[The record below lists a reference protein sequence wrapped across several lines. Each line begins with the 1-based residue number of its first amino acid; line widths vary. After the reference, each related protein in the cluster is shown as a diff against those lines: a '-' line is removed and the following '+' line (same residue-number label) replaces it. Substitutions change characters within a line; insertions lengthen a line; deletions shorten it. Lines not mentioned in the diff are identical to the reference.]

1 MRATDVVTQTIL
13 HKGKHMDFR
22 KIVFTLGFL
31 TMLVLAG
38 GLGYVNNH
46 LMKLRDAKDLEIA
59 GLHLK
64 IAEMEGVIVGPQLV
78 EAAIND
84 KGDVMV
90 RINENDAFIYGF
102 PGLCRNPG
110 YNGNL

>member
-1 MRATDVVTQTIL
+1 
-13 HKGKHMDFR
+13 MDFR
-22 KIVFTLGFL
+22 KVVFTLGFV
-31 TMLVLAG
+31 TMIVLAG
-38 GLGYVNNH
+38 GLGYVNNR
-46 LMKLRDAKDLEIA
+46 LMKLRDVKDLEIA
-59 GLHLK
+59 VLHLK
-64 IAEMEGVIVGPQLV
+64 IAEMEGVIVGPQRV

-90 RINENDAFIYGF
+90 RINENDEFIYGF